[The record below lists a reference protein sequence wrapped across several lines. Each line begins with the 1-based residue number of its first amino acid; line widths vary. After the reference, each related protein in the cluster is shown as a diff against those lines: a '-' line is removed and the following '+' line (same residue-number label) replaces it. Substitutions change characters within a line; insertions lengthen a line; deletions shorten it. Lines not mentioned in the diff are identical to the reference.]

1 MKYIISEEA
10 FKENFNWKS
19 TEEKSADSL
28 RITHTQDQRFH
39 LFPYKASGKA
49 ASPLVVDMTEVIGD
63 FIKGSLRVSSP
74 DTSFEH
80 VWEKILD
87 DVVDVESKDEDSL
100 KKVISSLFYKDN
112 EFIADNIG
120 LYAFQGDSQNK
131 SVARLA
137 QFLRDVFDID
147 DNDVEAIRRA
157 MKSYPYN
164 ALERLMTECLGTEQS
179 VSDKNCPVYFRI
191 FDEASI
197 KFKRDFRFMLENG
210 MTSPEDL
217 SNLISLYYLY
227 YTSQTCITLNRFG
240 SADRNDP
247 VEIYFALDWE
257 KVSANR
263 KCCTGGWR
271 KLQKIVSHI
280 FSHAVTLELLNQTEE
295 PNEMLD
301 YKKIA
306 DYVKGGL
313 LDDHATA
320 SEVKKIENLYV
331 DAVGDYKKFDQVQE
345 EESFSE
351 TDSAIRHL
359 FGCVLVQFQNTE
371 RKRANDFYVEKL
383 TEFYRDRWLK
393 NRRKSGL
400 VFNLTE
406 SDIIFLTRI
415 FIQDKDRI
423 RLVDLFKEYETR
435 GIYLDNTSKTLLQ
448 EFFTKLNLL
457 DKKSDSGDA
466 QYVKR
471 IL

>member
-1 MKYIISEEA
+1 MKYIISEKT
-10 FKENFNWKS
+10 FKDNFNWKS

-39 LFPYKASGKA
+39 LFPYKASGKT
-49 ASPLVVDMTEVIGD
+49 ASPLVVDMTDVIGD
-63 FIKGSLRVSSP
+63 FFKDALGVNSP

-80 VWEKILD
+80 VWEKVLD
-87 DVVDVESKDEDSL
+87 EVDVESKDEDSL
-100 KKVISSLFYKDN
+100 KKVISTLFYKND

-120 LYAFQGDSQNK
+120 LYAFQGKSQNK
-131 SVARLA
+131 SAARQA
-137 QFLRDVFDID
+137 QFLRDVFAID
-147 DNDVEAIRRA
+147 YNDAEAIRLA
-157 MKSYPYN
+157 MKKYPYN
-164 ALERLMTECLGTEQS
+164 ALERLMTECLGTKQS
-179 VSDKNCPVYFRI
+179 ESNNSVYFRV
-191 FDEASI
+191 FDDASI
-197 KFKRDFRFMLENG
+197 KFKHDFHFMLANG

-217 SNLISLYYLY
+217 SNLMSLYYLY
-227 YTSQTCITLNRFG
+227 YTAQTCIMLDHFG

-263 KCCTGGWR
+263 KCCSGGWR
-271 KLQKIVSHI
+271 KLQENVSHI

-295 PNEMLD
+295 PQEMLD

-306 DYVKGGL
+306 DYISEGIF
-313 LDDHATA
+313 DDHATA
-320 SEVKKIENLYV
+320 VEVKKIENLYT
-331 DAVGDYKKFDQVQE
+331 DAVGDYQKFDQLQP

-359 FGCVLVQFQNTE
+359 FNCVLVQFQNTE
-371 RKRANDFYVEKL
+371 RKRANDSYIEKL
-383 TEFYRDRWLK
+383 TEFYRYRWLK

-406 SDIIFLTRI
+406 SDIIFLTKI
-415 FIQDKDRI
+415 SIQNKDRI

-435 GIYLDNTSKTLLQ
+435 GIFLDNTSKTLLQ

>member
-1 MKYIISEEA
+1 M
-10 FKENFNWKS
+10 
-19 TEEKSADSL
+19 
-28 RITHTQDQRFH
+28 
-39 LFPYKASGKA
+39 
-49 ASPLVVDMTEVIGD
+49 
-63 FIKGSLRVSSP
+63 
-74 DTSFEH
+74 
-80 VWEKILD
+80 
-87 DVVDVESKDEDSL
+87 
-100 KKVISSLFYKDN
+100 
-112 EFIADNIG
+112 
-120 LYAFQGDSQNK
+120 
-131 SVARLA
+131 
-137 QFLRDVFDID
+137 
-147 DNDVEAIRRA
+147 A
-157 MKSYPYN
+157 MKNYPYN

-179 VSDKNCPVYFRI
+179 ISDKNGPVYFRV
-191 FDEASI
+191 FDDASI

-227 YTSQTCITLNRFG
+227 YTSQTCIALDHFG
-240 SADRNDP
+240 SANRNDP
-247 VEIYFALDWE
+247 VEIFFALDWE

-271 KLQKIVSHI
+271 KLQENVSHI

-301 YKKIA
+301 YKKIC
-306 DYVKGGL
+306 DYVKEGL

-331 DAVGDYKKFDQVQE
+331 DAVGDYKKFDQVQN
-345 EESFSE
+345 EESFNK

-359 FGCVLVQFQNTE
+359 FGCVLVQFQNTG

-383 TEFYRDRWLK
+383 TEFYRSRWLK

-406 SDIIFLTRI
+406 SDIIFLTKI
-415 FIQDKDRI
+415 SIQDKDRI

-471 IL
+471 IIL